1 MLTMDHCRR
10 EIVTLHEFFE
20 EWFRGERSP
29 GAFERLE
36 NSLGDGFEQVTPE
49 GTVIDREE
57 VCRLVRDAYDRY
69 DDEAFAIDIR
79 GVEPIATHETRALVR
94 YEEWQT
100 SSEGTS
106 GRISTAWLAAPG
118 GDPNAVEWRHLQE
131 TWVDQSD

>member
-1 MLTMDHCRR
+1 MIGRDEIRR
-10 EIVTLHEFFE
+10 RV
-20 EWFRGERSP
+20 
-29 GAFERLE
+29 
-36 NSLGDGFEQVTPE
+36 
-49 GTVIDREE
+49 RET
-57 VCRLVRDAYDRY
+57 YGRY
-69 DDEAFAIDIR
+69 DEAFAIDIR
-79 GVEPIATHETRALVR
+79 DVEPIATRENRALVR